1 MTRLRS
7 GLARLAVILIAPLL
21 VSACAT
27 TGSSSDGARPT
38 PQVISKPLARDSSFA
53 LRLPEIENVLYQG
66 VVSHDGAGTGA
77 GSMLYPAP
85 HPAVFLVALVA
96 HGVINE
102 STKSSQKTKMQE
114 NADKVLVPYQPILAG
129 YSYKELMHQGLAKIP
144 ASGSIKLISHS
155 EKSSTDWL
163 IESTPVFSMTQDQSA
178 LIVDNL
184 ILVFVS
190 GQRDTAPYKKVV
202 RVVSQPR
209 NETDL
214 VGYWSADNGK
224 NLKQVSVDLFAES
237 MDIGLNDAINM
248 AKPNNNA
255 HKTFR
260 YLEGKNEKME
270 RGQLVSEYCDRV
282 VIKTLREAPMS
293 IPVRRDTSGPHSE
306 CGQQTRNLK

>member
-7 GLARLAVILIAPLL
+7 DLAGLAVTLIAPMLI
-21 VSACAT
+21 SACAT
-27 TGSSSDGARPT
+27 TGSPGDSAGST
-38 PQVISKPLARDSSFA
+38 PHVISKPLARDSSLS

-77 GSMLYPAP
+77 GGMLYPAP

-114 NADKVLVPYQPILAG
+114 NADKVLLPYQPILAG
-129 YSYKELMHQGLAKIP
+129 YSYKELMHHGLAKIP
-144 ASGSIKLISHS
+144 ASGGMKLINHS

-163 IESTPVFSMTQDQSA
+163 VESTPVFSMTQDQSA

-184 ILVFVS
+184 VLVYAS
-190 GQRDTAPYKKVV
+190 GQREAAPYKKVV

-209 NETDL
+209 TETDL

-224 NLKQVSVDLFAES
+224 NLKQVSVDLFAAS
-237 MDIGLNDAINM
+237 VDIGLNDAINM

-255 HKTFR
+255 YKTFR

-270 RGQLVSEYCDRV
+270 RGQLVSEHCDRL
-282 VIKTLREAPMS
+282 VIKTLRDAPMS
-293 IPVRRDTSGPHSE
+293 IPVRRDTPGAAAG
-306 CGQQTRNLK
+306 CGQPTRN